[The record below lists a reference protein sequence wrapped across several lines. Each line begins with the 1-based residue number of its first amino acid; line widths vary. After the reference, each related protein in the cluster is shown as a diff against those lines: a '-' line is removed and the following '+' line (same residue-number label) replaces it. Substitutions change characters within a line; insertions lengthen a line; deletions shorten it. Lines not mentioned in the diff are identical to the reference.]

1 MGLTGLLNSLA
12 RHLQLCCL
20 DQARVVQ
27 KIDSAIYRI
36 NLYPGHKYQE
46 NQFHHP
52 VDRDLSAIR
61 LLNNWGQAI
70 TFASLYAA
78 YTHKVLYSLPSSPF
92 FKCVQFLQV

>member
-12 RHLQLCCL
+12 RHLQRCCL
-20 DQARVVQ
+20 DQALVVQ
-27 KIDSAIYRI
+27 KIDSAIERI
-36 NLYPGHKYQE
+36 NLYPAHKYKE
-46 NQFHHP
+46 NQFHYP
-52 VDRDLSAIR
+52 VDRDLSAIH